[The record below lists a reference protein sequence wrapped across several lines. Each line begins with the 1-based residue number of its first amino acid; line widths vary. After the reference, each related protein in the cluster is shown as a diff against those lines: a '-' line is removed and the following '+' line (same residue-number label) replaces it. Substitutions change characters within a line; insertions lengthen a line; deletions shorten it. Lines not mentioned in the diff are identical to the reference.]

1 MVKMLAILIGC
12 ALAAASAG
20 AQDKRS
26 LMPGSDRGVGA
37 GILAEALAAL
47 DARNYRKAIRLHKVA
62 IRDYGLGPVNRGVA
76 LNNICIS
83 YTALGELDTA
93 LGYCDRAI
101 KVSSSKW
108 SYYNN
113 RANVYL
119 GKKMFD
125 RAIADY
131 GRSLE
136 IFPDSEITRN
146 NLAIS
151 VRRQKAMLPEPRPN
165 GES

>member
-12 ALAAASAG
+12 ALTVTPAS

-26 LMPGSDRGVGA
+26 LMPGSDRGVGV

-47 DARNYRKAIRLHKVA
+47 DAKNYGKAVRLYKVA
-62 IRDYGLGPVNRGVA
+62 IRDYGLDPVNRGVA
-76 LNNICIS
+76 FNNICIS
-83 YTALGELDTA
+83 YTALGRLDTA
-93 LGYCDRAI
+93 LEYCNRAI

-113 RANVYL
+113 RANVFL

-131 GRSLE
+131 QQSLE

-151 VRRQKAMLPEPRPN
+151 MRRKEAVPPEPRPHDN
-165 GES
+165 S